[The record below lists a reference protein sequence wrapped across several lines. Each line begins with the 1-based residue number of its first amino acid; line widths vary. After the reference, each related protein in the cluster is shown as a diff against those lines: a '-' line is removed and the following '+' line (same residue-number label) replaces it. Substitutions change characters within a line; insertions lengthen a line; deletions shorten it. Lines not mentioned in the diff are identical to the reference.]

1 MRKWMVSLGAG
12 AAALTLACSAALADE
27 TLHAHLNSITDT
39 ANPAH
44 YVIAT
49 TEYDIMEPTGD
60 RELEFFAE
68 GMKGVELIPAD
79 ASETPEGEYVV
90 LSFPEEN
97 VRFDFWMPD
106 ENTGSYIRQV
116 NADGSEELFRAV
128 VPEDAVEPGLLMSA
142 AADALADA
150 HGLAAPVEALL
161 PEEGW
166 VLESVMGAVWQ
177 DDRASLEVF
186 LEDTENYKVL
196 ITWGN
201 SAWESTEW
209 TFACDYDAES
219 QGLKAVHVICDEVVT
234 DEAGNETRRNI
245 SDSES
250 QAVFTLNEDGRV
262 VIRDAGEEI
271 LEGKT
276 FEKVQ

>member
-12 AAALTLACSAALADE
+12 AAALTLAWSAALADE
-27 TLHAHLNSITDT
+27 TLHAHLNSIADT

-60 RELEFFAE
+60 RDLEFFAE

-97 VRFDFWMPD
+97 VRFDFWTPD
-106 ENTGSYIRQV
+106 EQTGSYIRQV
-116 NADGSEELFRAV
+116 NADDSEELFRAV
-128 VPEDAVEPGLLMSA
+128 VSEDAVEPGLLMSA
-142 AADALADA
+142 AAEALADA

-166 VLESVMGAVWQ
+166 VERTALEFRRSSRTLLSTPNASANLSSNGALLSGSSF
-177 DDRASLEVF
+177 ASSTFF
-186 LEDTENYKVL
+186 L
-196 ITWGN
+196 
-201 SAWESTEW
+201 
-209 TFACDYDAES
+209 
-219 QGLKAVHVICDEVVT
+219 
-234 DEAGNETRRNI
+234 
-245 SDSES
+245 
-250 QAVFTLNEDGRV
+250 
-262 VIRDAGEEI
+262 
-271 LEGKT
+271 
-276 FEKVQ
+276 